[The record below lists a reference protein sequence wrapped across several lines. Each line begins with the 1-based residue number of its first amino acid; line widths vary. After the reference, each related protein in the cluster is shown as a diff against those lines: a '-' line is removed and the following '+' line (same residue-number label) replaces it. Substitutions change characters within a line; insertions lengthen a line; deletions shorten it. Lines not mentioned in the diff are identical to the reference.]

1 MNIMG
6 CGFIPKGRGKIYIM
20 SVCVCK
26 GTNKLHT
33 HLHTQ
38 MRECDRGECS
48 GIERG
53 CRDKELRQWGGG
65 VAAGVGAGGRVLG
78 A

>member
-1 MNIMG
+1 
-6 CGFIPKGRGKIYIM
+6 M

-33 HLHTQ
+33 TFTHTYEGVRQ
-38 MRECDRGECS
+38 GKGERC

-65 VAAGVGAGGRVLG
+65 
-78 A
+78 